1 MVKGKYVNEKAR
13 AAYKED
19 EKKVKPKAE
28 GPLSKYK
35 EEEFKKITP
44 DIEKKSNFTN
54 VKVGL
59 DEIKDDMTKMMD
71 KIDAIESC
79 LRILANR
86 LNRVD
91 GMGNIKNDL

>member
-1 MVKGKYVNEKAR
+1 MVKGKYINEKAR
-13 AAYKED
+13 AAYKE
-19 EKKVKPKAE
+19 A
-28 GPLSKYK
+28 
-35 EEEFKKITP
+35 
-44 DIEKKSNFTN
+44 EKKSNIPN

-71 KIDAIESC
+71 KIDAIESSI
-79 LRILANR
+79 RILANR

>member
-1 MVKGKYVNEKAR
+1 MVKGKYINEKAR
-13 AAYKED
+13 AAYKE
-19 EKKVKPKAE
+19 AE
-28 GPLSKYK
+28 
-35 EEEFKKITP
+35 KKITP

-71 KIDAIESC
+71 KIDAIESSI
-79 LRILANR
+79 RILANR

>member
-1 MVKGKYVNEKAR
+1 MVKGKYINEKAR
-13 AAYKED
+13 AAYKEA
-19 EKKVKPKAE
+19 EKKIKP
-28 GPLSKYK
+28 
-35 EEEFKKITP
+35 T
-44 DIEKKSNFTN
+44 IEKKSSVTN
-54 VKVGL
+54 VKQGL
-59 DEIKDDMTKMMD
+59 DEIKDDMVKMMD